1 MPSNVD
7 ALRFLPQIFELQA
20 ALESSEGKGVTF
32 YSMLNLTKEATA
44 QQIKTA
50 YRKRSV
56 ELQ

>member
-1 MPSNVD
+1 
-7 ALRFLPQIFELQA
+7 LQA

-50 YRKRSV
+50 YRKRSI